1 MIQPIMV
8 TSQEP
13 DGRIVQQTQYQII
26 RQSDDTVDT
35 QSQALQVVHFYALY
49 TPSQNRIPNIIDC
62 HLKKDRQILIIFSL
76 KCLRL
81 HHLRKTEQAK
91 YALK

>member
-26 RQSDDTVDT
+26 RQSDENDT
-35 QSQALQVVHFYALY
+35 QNQVLQVASFIF
-49 TPSQNRIPNIIDC
+49 ND
-62 HLKKDRQILIIFSL
+62 IL
-76 KCLRL
+76 
-81 HHLRKTEQAK
+81 
-91 YALK
+91 

>member
-26 RQSDDTVDT
+26 RQSDDTDT
-35 QSQALQVVHFYALY
+35 QNQTLQVQCFTLFCSTDALR
-49 TPSQNRIPNIIDC
+49 TCN
-62 HLKKDRQILIIFSL
+62 F
-76 KCLRL
+76 RL
-81 HHLRKTEQAK
+81 YVLF
-91 YALK
+91 

>member
-26 RQSDDTVDT
+26 RQSDDNDNQNQV
-35 QSQALQVVHFYALY
+35 LQVVHLM
-49 TPSQNRIPNIIDC
+49 
-62 HLKKDRQILIIFSL
+62 L
-76 KCLRL
+76 
-81 HHLRKTEQAK
+81 
-91 YALK
+91 

>member
-26 RQSDDTVDT
+26 KQSDEND
-35 QSQALQVVHFYALY
+35 SQNQILQVSCTLLAFVNSSWVISVVTQVLQ
-49 TPSQNRIPNIIDC
+49 SN
-62 HLKKDRQILIIFSL
+62 
-76 KCLRL
+76 
-81 HHLRKTEQAK
+81 
-91 YALK
+91 

>member
-26 RQSDDTVDT
+26 RQSDDSDI
-35 QSQALQVVHFYALY
+35 QNQVLHIVFCGL
-49 TPSQNRIPNIIDC
+49 I
-62 HLKKDRQILIIFSL
+62 ILI
-76 KCLRL
+76 
-81 HHLRKTEQAK
+81 
-91 YALK
+91 

>member
-26 RQSDDTVDT
+26 RQSEEND
-35 QSQALQVVHFYALY
+35 SQNQVV
-49 TPSQNRIPNIIDC
+49 QVV
-62 HLKKDRQILIIFSL
+62 SL
-76 KCLRL
+76 PF
-81 HHLRKTEQAK
+81 
-91 YALK
+91 